1 MTITQLEYVIALDTY
16 RNFALA
22 AEKCF
27 VTQPTLS
34 MQVQKLEDF
43 LGVQLFDRNKKPIE
57 PTELGYEIIGQAKQ
71 VVKEHKKILEIIKDK
86 KGLMSGEIHIGVI
99 PTIGPYLIPQFLI
112 NFIEKYPE
120 ITLTVSELTTAQI
133 IEKLKQ
139 GTIDCGILATPIH
152 EPAITEMPLYWE
164 PLVAYVSKKHPLFKK
179 SSLLMSEIDINEV
192 WLLNEGHCLRNQVI
206 NLCHDMKKHKEE
218 IHLDYQTGSVETLKK
233 IVELGKGIT
242 ILPELAIQ
250 DFNAR
255 QIGMVRYF
263 KTPEPTREVGLVVTK
278 NYAKKRIIDA
288 LKEEIVA
295 VVPEKM
301 KNVGNK
307 VVLEIM

>member
-1 MTITQLEYVIALDTY
+1 MTITQLEYIIALDSY

-22 AEKCF
+22 ADKCF

-43 LGVQLFDRNKKPIE
+43 LGVQIFDRNKKPIE
-57 PTELGYEIIGQAKQ
+57 PTELGIDIIMQARQ
-71 VVKEHKKILEIIKDK
+71 VVHEHKKIQELIKDK
-86 KGLMSGEIHIGVI
+86 KGVMSGNIHIGVI

-120 ITLTVSELTTAQI
+120 VILTISELTTAQI
-133 IEKLKQ
+133 IEQLKL
-139 GTIDCGILATPIH
+139 GMIDCGILATPIH
-152 EPAITEMPLYWE
+152 EPAITEIPLYWE
-164 PLVAYVSKKHPLFKK
+164 PLVAYVSKKHSLFKK
-179 SSLLMSEIDINEV
+179 SSLSMGEIDINEV

-206 NLCHDMKKHKEE
+206 NFCHDLKKHIEV
-218 IHLDYQTGSVETLKK
+218 IRLDYQTGSVETLKK

-250 DFNAR
+250 DFNAK

-263 KTPEPTREVGLVVTK
+263 KTPEPSREVGIVVTK
-278 NYAKKRIIDA
+278 NYVKKRIIDA
-288 LKEEIVA
+288 LKEEILA

-301 KNVGNK
+301 KHVGSR

>member
-1 MTITQLEYVIALDTY
+1 MTITQLEYIIALDTY

-34 MQVQKLEDF
+34 MQVQKLEEF
-43 LGVQLFDRNKKPIE
+43 LDVQIFDRNKKPIE
-57 PTELGYEIIGQAKQ
+57 PTELGAEIILQARH
-71 VVKEHKKILEIIKDK
+71 VVKEHQKIGEIIKDT
-86 KGLMSGEIHIGVI
+86 KGMMSGNIHIGVI
-99 PTIGPYLIPQFLI
+99 PTIAPYLIPQFLI

-120 ITLTVSELTTAQI
+120 VILTISELTTAQI
-133 IEKLKQ
+133 MEQLKL
-139 GTIDCGILATPIH
+139 GTIDCGILATPVH
-152 EPAITEMPLYWE
+152 DPAITEFPLYWE
-164 PLVAYVSKKHPLFKK
+164 PLVAYVSKKHPLFKH
-179 SSLLMSEIDINEV
+179 SSVLMSEININEV

-206 NLCHDMKKHKEE
+206 NLCHDMKKHVEE

-250 DFNAR
+250 DFSAK

-263 KTPEPTREVGLVVTK
+263 KTPEPSREVGIVVSK
-278 NYAKKRIIDA
+278 NYVKKRIIDA

-301 KNVGNK
+301 KYVGSR

>member
-1 MTITQLEYVIALDTY
+1 MTITQLEYIIALDSY

-34 MQVQKLEDF
+34 MQVQKLEEL
-43 LGVQLFDRNKKPIE
+43 LGVQIFDRNRKPIE
-57 PTELGYEIIGQAKQ
+57 PTELGAEIIMQARH
-71 VVKEHKKILEIIKDK
+71 VVNEHKKIGELIKDK
-86 KGLMSGEIHIGVI
+86 KGVMSGNIHIGVI

-120 ITLTVSELTTAQI
+120 VILTISELTTAQI
-133 IEKLKQ
+133 IEQLKS
-139 GTIDCGILATPIH
+139 GMIDCGILATPIH
-152 EPAITEMPLYWE
+152 EQAITEIPLYWE

-179 SSLLMSEIDINEV
+179 SSLSMGEIDINEV

-206 NLCHDMKKHKEE
+206 NFCHDMKKHVEE

-250 DFNAR
+250 DFNAK

-263 KTPEPTREVGLVVTK
+263 KTPEPSREVGIVVTK
-278 NYAKKRIIDA
+278 NYVKKRIIDA
-288 LKEEIVA
+288 LKDEILA
-295 VVPEKM
+295 VVPDKM
-301 KNVGNK
+301 KHVGNR

>member
-1 MTITQLEYVIALDTY
+1 MTITQLEYIIALDSY

-22 AEKCF
+22 ADKCF

-34 MQVQKLEDF
+34 MQIQKLEEL

-57 PTELGYEIIGQAKQ
+57 PTEMGIEIIAQARQ
-71 VVKEHKKILEIIKDK
+71 VIKEHKKIQELIKDK
-86 KGLMSGEIHIGVI
+86 TGMMTGNIHIGVI
-99 PTIGPYLIPQFLI
+99 PTIAPYLIPQFLI

-120 ITLTVSELTTAQI
+120 VILTISELTTAQI
-133 IEKLKQ
+133 LEQLKL
-139 GTIDCGILATPIH
+139 GTIDCGILATPVH
-152 EPAITEMPLYWE
+152 DQAITEFPLYWE

-179 SSLLMSEIDINEV
+179 SSVLMSEIDINEV

-206 NLCHDMKKHKEE
+206 NLCHDLKKHIQE

-250 DFNAR
+250 DFSAK

-263 KTPEPTREVGLVVTK
+263 KTPEPSREVGIVVTK
-278 NYAKKRIIDA
+278 NYVKKRLIDA

-295 VVPEKM
+295 VVPDKM
-301 KNVGNK
+301 KYVGSR

>member
-1 MTITQLEYVIALDTY
+1 M
-16 RNFALA
+16 
-22 AEKCF
+22 
-27 VTQPTLS
+27 
-34 MQVQKLEDF
+34 
-43 LGVQLFDRNKKPIE
+43 
-57 PTELGYEIIGQAKQ
+57 
-71 VVKEHKKILEIIKDK
+71 EIIKDK
-86 KGLMSGEIHIGVI
+86 RGLMSGDIHIGVI

-112 NFIEKYPE
+112 NFIEKYPD
-120 ITLTVSELTTAQI
+120 ITLTISELTTAQI

-152 EPAITEMPLYWE
+152 EPAITEIPLYWE

-179 SSLLMSEIDINEV
+179 TSLLMSEIDINEV

-206 NLCHDMKKHKEE
+206 NLCHDMQKHKEE

-263 KTPEPTREVGLVVTK
+263 KTPEPTREIGLVMTK
-278 NYAKKRIIDA
+278 NYVKKRIIDA
-288 LKEEIVA
+288 LKEEIIT

>member
-1 MTITQLEYVIALDTY
+1 MTITQLEYIIALDSF

-34 MQVQKLEDF
+34 MQVQKLEDI
-43 LGVQLFDRNKKPIE
+43 LGVQIFDRNRKPIK
-57 PTELGYEIIGQAKQ
+57 PTELGIEIILQARH
-71 VVKEHKKILEIIKDK
+71 VVNEHKKITELIKDK
-86 KGLMSGEIHIGVI
+86 KGVMNGNIHIGVI
-99 PTIGPYLIPQFLI
+99 PTIAPYLIPQFLI
-112 NFIEKYPE
+112 NFIEKYPAVTVTISE
-120 ITLTVSELTTAQI
+120 ITTAQI
-133 IEKLKQ
+133 IEQLKL

-152 EPAITEMPLYWE
+152 EPAITEIPLYWE

-179 SSLLMSEIDINEV
+179 SSLSMGEIDINEV

-206 NLCHDMKKHKEE
+206 NFCHDLKKHTEE

-242 ILPELAIQ
+242 FLPELAIQ
-250 DFNAR
+250 DFNAK

-263 KTPEPTREVGLVVTK
+263 KTPEPSREVGIVVTK
-278 NYAKKRIIDA
+278 NYVKKRIIDA
-288 LKEEIVA
+288 LKEEILA
-295 VVPEKM
+295 VVPDKM
-301 KNVGNK
+301 KHVGNR